1 MSAFVYTNADTDE
14 ILSEQELYNKF
25 MQQFEEQEVVVNG
38 NKVKVSAILDPLY
51 QRLDAFFQEWLDK
64 NNWEVW

>member
-25 MQQFEEQEVVVNG
+25 MQQFEEQEINVNG
-38 NKVKVSAILDPLY
+38 TKTKVSNIIDPVY
-51 QRLDAFFQEWLDK
+51 QRLDAYFHQWLDM
-64 NNWEVW
+64 NNWEAW

>member
-25 MQQFEEQEVVVNG
+25 MQQFEEQKVVVNG

-64 NNWEVW
+64 NNWEAW